1 MHLVELAQEELTSLA
16 NIAVA
21 WTDVAGL
28 IVAGDTKG
36 VALLLTVVY
45 LLFQMQDG

>member
-28 IVAGDTKG
+28 IVAGDTKE
-36 VALLLTVVY
+36 VALLTVVY

>member
-21 WTDVAGL
+21 WMDVAGL
-28 IVAGDTKG
+28 IVAGDTKR
-36 VALLLTVVY
+36 VALLTVVF

>member
-1 MHLVELAQEELTSLA
+1 MHLVELVQEELTNSA

-36 VALLLTVVY
+36 VALLAIVY

>member
-36 VALLLTVVY
+36 VVLLTVVY